1 MLGSMVF
8 FPSRENEFEE
18 FLGDKIGRYSSFIGK
33 GLLREKVILRFLVW
47 GSLTKVG
54 NTEDLGG
61 VDWKLRICGKL

>member
-47 GSLTKVG
+47 VVKL
-54 NTEDLGG
+54 LMG
-61 VDWKLRICGKL
+61 VTD